1 MAKSSVVADSMK
13 INRVKG
19 GTNAAFNVLFA
30 LLAAMAILPVI
41 FVFII
46 SISSEESI
54 RLVGYSFAPRDLH
67 GYAIGLSADDYHGI
81 CAFPASI

>member
-13 INRVKG
+13 INRVKS

-46 SISSEESI
+46 SISSEALLRVAFRRRHTRSYGTSG
-54 RLVGYSFAPRDLH
+54 RRFFRPCSFP
-67 GYAIGLSADDYHGI
+67 SA
-81 CAFPASI
+81 

>member
-30 LLAAMAILPVI
+30 LLAAVPGYFLAV
-41 FVFII
+41 
-46 SISSEESI
+46 
-54 RLVGYSFAPRDLH
+54 RLVKRYRAARERRRQKKAAEKKL
-67 GYAIGLSADDYHGI
+67 
-81 CAFPASI
+81 

>member
-13 INRVKG
+13 INRVKS

-41 FVFII
+41 FVFMI
-46 SISSEESI
+46 SIS
-54 RLVGYSFAPRDLH
+54 
-67 GYAIGLSADDYHGI
+67 
-81 CAFPASI
+81 